1 MIATEVPTDI
11 PKNVSTMALLEAES
25 SITMPATTAFSAS
38 TTGE

>member
-1 MIATEVPTDI
+1 MTATEVPTDI
-11 PKNVSTMALLEAES
+11 PKNVSTMALPEAES